1 MKQLLII
8 GNSLLFVGKDYS
20 CLYPLDKYVV
30 QRNSTGRL
38 SRIIVCEE
46 IERERLPE
54 DVALAL
60 ALAD

>member
-1 MKQLLII
+1 M
-8 GNSLLFVGKDYS
+8 
-20 CLYPLDKYVV
+20 DKYVV

-38 SRIIVCEE
+38 LRIIVCEE